1 MYALFSVTEQE
12 GEQWS
17 QRTSPLKRAFRS
29 HAEKRRSESYRSY
42 SKEGSEIYRAQL
54 LSHVRKKQWQY
65 PYLQSELAAEDAN
78 LKLRI
83 RPPRVP
89 RPLFAQII
97 LKWFTNLIDF
107 CNLQWG
113 KPYASA
119 TLYIFPF
126 WSFALQPYAQVFT
139 VLPAHTLHWGVLE
152 TDLCVSNEAEAQRR
166 ANCSWVVLVV
176 SLFVKRPTHL
186 LWQSF
191 CALLPCSAQSLTN
204 GLIFFHSSGLW
215 QLPSPAPINK

>member
-1 MYALFSVTEQE
+1 MYQPASPWLLIQATAFSQGLVPRLLFISSAVMYALFSVTEQE

-42 SKEGSEIYRAQL
+42 SKEGSERYRAQL
-54 LSHVRKKQWQY
+54 LSHVRKKQWKY

-97 LKWFTNLIDF
+97 LK
-107 CNLQWG
+107 
-113 KPYASA
+113 
-119 TLYIFPF
+119 
-126 WSFALQPYAQVFT
+126 
-139 VLPAHTLHWGVLE
+139 
-152 TDLCVSNEAEAQRR
+152 
-166 ANCSWVVLVV
+166 
-176 SLFVKRPTHL
+176 
-186 LWQSF
+186 
-191 CALLPCSAQSLTN
+191 
-204 GLIFFHSSGLW
+204 
-215 QLPSPAPINK
+215 